1 MRILNVT
8 QSYAPFYE
16 FGGPPL
22 KVEALANGLAARGHD
37 VTILTADLGFE
48 ARQAAVETD
57 PTAKRSPFGWSCE
70 RNGIKS
76 IYVPT
81 WLRYRALTWN
91 PAVNRYCRA
100 RLPGFEAVHIFGLYD
115 LLGPAV
121 ARECRRLQIPYV
133 VEPIGM
139 FVPIVRNLW
148 LKRFYHRLWGKR
160 MLAGAAAVV
169 ATAAQEVEELA
180 AGGIARSRIT
190 LRRNGVMLPP
200 EMPAAGRFR
209 AKHNIRAEAWLVL
222 FLGRLSSKK
231 SPDMLLE
238 AFAKLSPVIAGREV
252 CLAFAGPDESGMRSR
267 LEELAKLRGVQDR
280 TVFSGAIFDE
290 EKWAAYCDANVF
302 VLPSQNEN
310 FGNTAV
316 EAAACGTPVVISE
329 NCGVAPLLA
338 DIAGIVVPHQTE
350 ALARAVEQ
358 ILSDGEL
365 RTQLSRGGRNVAKR
379 LGWEEP
385 VVAME
390 NLYVRLAAG
399 PIIVGQS
406 AGPNRR

>member
-1 MRILNVT
+1 MPR
-8 QSYAPFYE
+8 
-16 FGGPPL
+16 L
-22 KVEALANGLAARGHD
+22 K
-37 VTILTADLGFE
+37 
-48 ARQAAVETD
+48 
-57 PTAKRSPFGWSCE
+57 
-70 RNGIKS
+70 
-76 IYVPT
+76 
-81 WLRYRALTWN
+81 
-91 PAVNRYCRA
+91 
-100 RLPGFEAVHIFGLYD
+100 
-115 LLGPAV
+115 
-121 ARECRRLQIPYV
+121 IPYV

-169 ATAAQEVEELA
+169 ATAEQEVEELA

-209 AKHNIRAEAWLVL
+209 AKHNIRAESWLVL

-267 LEELAKLRGVQDR
+267 LEELAKLRGVQER

-290 EKWAAYCDANVF
+290 EKWAAYCDASVF

-338 DIAGIVVPHQTE
+338 DIAGIVVPHQIE

-365 RTQLSRGGRNVAKR
+365 RTQLSGAAVSWPSDWG
-379 LGWEEP
+379 EEP

-390 NLYVRLAAG
+390 NLYVGPQRDPSSLDNLQGQPAMSDLGKDTFSNPVAQCECRTGGDGAGSGVFRAGVFRSPISRWLRRRDHWRTPRPSNKSNPFCIDAQRTAAPRIPRLPA
-399 PIIVGQS
+399 
-406 AGPNRR
+406 